1 MGDVHDDEA
10 IHQFRVPLDH
20 IPEERETEES
30 VVMVAYSFHTALT
43 NNRRL
48 QYPPPHTHTHTSPSS
63 PCDQASPVMGHEGA
77 GGVAEGWDQF
87 HYVLPQEINLVVLLV
102 GGTLRVT
109 VAP

>member
-48 QYPPPHTHTHTSPSS
+48 QYSSHTSPSS
-63 PCDQASPVMGHEGA
+63 PCDQAPPVMGHEGA

-87 HYVLPQEINLVVLLV
+87 HYILP
-102 GGTLRVT
+102 
-109 VAP
+109 